1 MITKICTKCKKEKP
15 LSEFNKQKGGKY
27 GVRGQCKKCF
37 HKYVKSYRD
46 RNKKRNRKKVKA
58 YSQKVVTKICPKC
71 KIEKPLSEF
80 YEDNSR
86 KLGVR
91 CYCKLCIIEIRKIKY
106 QKNPKRYKEYV
117 RNYNLKNRKKLKEKR
132 NKLRNRKRKYI
143 HDYKSQKVCEICG
156 EDDPIV
162 LAFHH
167 INPNDKK
174 YVMDDL
180 IRERTCFETFL
191 KRFDEEVRKCK
202 ILCANCHLRIH
213 YKERNNNI

>member
-1 MITKICTKCKKEKP
+1 MVLEVNVKSV
-15 LSEFNKQKGGKY
+15 L
-27 GVRGQCKKCF
+27 

-58 YSQKVVTKICPKC
+58 CSQKLVTKICPKC

-80 YEDNSR
+80 YKDNGR

-106 QKNPKRYKEYV
+106 QKNPERYKEYV

-162 LAFHH
+162 LAVHH

-174 YVMDDL
+174 YV
-180 IRERTCFETFL
+180 TFPFL
-191 KRFDEEVRKCK
+191 FLTFFSTSSIVLPEAI
-202 ILCANCHLRIH
+202 ILPSYHAIHLPL
-213 YKERNNNI
+213 NFFTL